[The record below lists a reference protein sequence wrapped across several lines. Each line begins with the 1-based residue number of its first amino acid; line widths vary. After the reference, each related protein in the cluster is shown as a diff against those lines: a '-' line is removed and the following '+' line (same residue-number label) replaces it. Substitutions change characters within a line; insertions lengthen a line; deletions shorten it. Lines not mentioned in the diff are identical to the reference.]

1 MKDAVTT
8 TSSSLSSLPIAATGS
23 IEIVASARAVLR
35 RMPFSFLCFAI
46 KKTVISQQDHG
57 PGGALELKG
66 EEERNLAYREDDTLY
81 HLWVA
86 TPLTPLPRVDC

>member
-66 EEERNLAYREDDTLY
+66 EEDRKLAYLQR
-81 HLWVA
+81 
-86 TPLTPLPRVDC
+86 